1 VVRILSLDPSSKTI
15 GWAVLNSGKDP
26 LERFGVL
33 TAGSDDAIRRTD
45 FLGSDLLALARPLD
59 PDRIVMEWASPKVN
73 AWARKTHGGAG
84 LTVLGQAQGFYR
96 GVLIAAGL
104 APPSLVT
111 EREWARGKSKDDRT
125 ERVAL
130 EFPDYRAA
138 QLRGEDPGQDAADA
152 IGLALY
158 WLARHAQA
166 ALLKGAAR

>member
-1 VVRILSLDPSSKTI
+1 MVRILSLDPSSKAI

-33 TAGSDDAIRRTD
+33 TAGSDDPVRRTD
-45 FLGSDLLALARPLD
+45 KLGADLLALVREINPAP
-59 PDRIVMEWASPKVN
+59 RIVMEWASPKVN

-96 GVLIAAGL
+96 GILGIIPVD
-104 APPSLVT
+104 LVT
-111 EREWARGKSKDDRT
+111 EREWAGRKSKDDRT

-130 EFPDYRAA
+130 EFPAYRAA

-152 IGLALY
+152 IGLGLW
-158 WLARHAQA
+158 WLARRHLEQLAPD
-166 ALLKGAAR
+166 GGRSR